1 MEEGACDEAIVPGR
15 GRASWPTAPT
25 PQTATGETCAGAARA
40 IGVAGPCHRARGP
53 QRATRPFTTG
63 VTVEGTGA
71 APARPPAGAV
81 RLRGRSPAGEAAR
94 HRVVASPRCGRARVE
109 AVHLRWR
116 ARAAPSPELRARVG
130 ATPAP
135 ESRSCALVGA
145 VPASGPRRRAG
156 VASSPGLRARVGAA
170 RAPLEAV
177 PRTSPGAAHG
187 LPACAAGACPHASW
201 GATPVSSG
209 LEGPRPSH
217 GEPWACAHRP
227 PPPGVRFLTLT
238 ACSYDLAEMG
248 RDGPFSF
255 CWTAW
260 AICTN

>member
-1 MEEGACDEAIVPGR
+1 MEEGACDEAVAPGR

-25 PQTATGETCAGAARA
+25 PQTATGETYAGAARA

-130 ATPAP
+130 P
-135 ESRSCALVGA
+135 R
-145 VPASGPRRRAG
+145 PRRRAG
-156 VASSPGLRARVGAA
+156 V
-170 RAPLEAV
+170 V
-177 PRTSPGAAHG
+177 P
-187 LPACAAGACPHASW
+187 
-201 GATPVSSG
+201 SSG
-209 LEGPRPSH
+209 LCPHRGRAGEPEWRPRRGCARAAGGRAAHFTGGRAMAYPRVPPGPAHTPPGEPRPCRRGWKGHARATGNH
-217 GEPWACAHRP
+217 GPVP
-227 PPPGVRFLTLT
+227 I
-238 ACSYDLAEMG
+238 G
-248 RDGPFSF
+248 RRH
-255 CWTAW
+255 
-260 AICTN
+260 